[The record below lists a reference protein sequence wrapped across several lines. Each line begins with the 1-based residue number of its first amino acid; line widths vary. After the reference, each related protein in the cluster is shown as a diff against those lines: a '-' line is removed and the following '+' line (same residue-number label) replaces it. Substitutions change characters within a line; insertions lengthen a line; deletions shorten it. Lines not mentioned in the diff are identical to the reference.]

1 MDVQRAKQIVST
13 PSSDVKVQFNGV
25 SIWIDQVHDDE
36 KTATVHLRGPG
47 GEERTQVGI
56 EDLIEVTH

>member
-13 PSSDVKVQFNGV
+13 PSSDVEVQFNGV
-25 SIWIDQVHDDE
+25 SVWIDQVHEDG

-47 GEERTQVGI
+47 EERTEVGI
-56 EDLIEVTH
+56 EDLKEVTH